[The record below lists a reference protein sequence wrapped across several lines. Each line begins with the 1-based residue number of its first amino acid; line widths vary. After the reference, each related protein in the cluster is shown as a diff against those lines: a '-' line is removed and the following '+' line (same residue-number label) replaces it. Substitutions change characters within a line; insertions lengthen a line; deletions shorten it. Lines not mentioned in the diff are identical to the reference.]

1 MKKRTICEL
10 CKINCILKVI
20 KNNEEIK
27 VSGNYCEKGIDFGI
41 EKIESKKAGLST
53 VVRLKGAKEHILPVK
68 TRGAVEKNLF
78 IEISKAL
85 SRVYVGT
92 PVKIGDIIC
101 KNILNTGIDVIAAKN
116 VLE

>member
-1 MKKRTICEL
+1 MKKRMICEL
-10 CKINCILKVI
+10 CKINCILKII

-27 VSGNYCEKGIDFGI
+27 VSGNQCEDGIGFGI
-41 EKIESKKAGLST
+41 EKIESKKAVLST
-53 VVRLKGAKEHILPVK
+53 VVRLKGGKQQILPVK
-68 TRGAVEKNLF
+68 TRGDVEKTLF

-92 PVKIGDIIC
+92 PVKIGEIIC